1 MFVFVF
7 VYIKKYNLQT
17 EKRKLNCRD
26 YFSHF
31 VILLVL
37 KVCFSLV
44 TQKLMINCTPRNQS
58 NRWNFPT
65 VMITFVIST
74 TIWIRT
80 KIDKSLKLHQMLY
93 CWLDKFSHFFPATK
107 IMYLHLFWWI
117 TLPAF
122 CPLSTPLFLTKKQ
135 WLSWKVQQISF

>member
-1 MFVFVF
+1 MSFQMSKFFLIFFLIFFFVISMFVFVF

-65 VMITFVIST
+65 VMIIFEKFQISFN
-74 TIWIRT
+74 T
-80 KIDKSLKLHQMLY
+80 KKSLKFKLCFICKFRLDRVHGKMLHDTHLKIIWFNY
-93 CWLDKFSHFFPATK
+93 IRDTK
-107 IMYLHLFWWI
+107 
-117 TLPAF
+117 
-122 CPLSTPLFLTKKQ
+122 
-135 WLSWKVQQISF
+135 QQS